1 MNRKFKKI
9 DGIKYEIITKEEWK
23 EKGHTSQEGRK
34 YIMRYDSKIGTHLHP
49 CIVEDTPKQNQF
61 VLKNKKTNIIIT
73 MKDIF
78 KMGEV

>member
-61 VLKNKKTNIIIT
+61 VLKNKKTNKNIT